1 MTSWLHHVALARNK
15 SLLHTVKLN
24 TLSLKI
30 DLIFFIKN
38 LWECENFSH
47 KKTDKNFYQ
56 ELEKKN
62 IGQLFFKVA
71 NNWFDRTN
79 AL

>member
-1 MTSWLHHVALARNK
+1 MWK
-15 SLLHTVKLN
+15 
-24 TLSLKI
+24 
-30 DLIFFIKN
+30 FF
-38 LWECENFSH
+38 SQ
-47 KKTDKNFYQ
+47 KTDKNFYQ

-79 AL
+79 ALWWLTSKYVVLVLPGSVETQLGWMGKCC